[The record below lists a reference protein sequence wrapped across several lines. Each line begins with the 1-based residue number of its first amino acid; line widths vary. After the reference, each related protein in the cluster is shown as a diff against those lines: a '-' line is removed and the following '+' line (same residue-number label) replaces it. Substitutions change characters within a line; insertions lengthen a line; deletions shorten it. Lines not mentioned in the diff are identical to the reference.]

1 MAEKYARIRREPE
14 QLADNEIRVRRDNP
28 VGKYLRRAN
37 DILTGKVEGY
47 NSIVIRGVAQA
58 MENVVKLAE
67 LVKHRVPGLYQTNA
81 IETIEIKDEFE
92 PLEEGLDHLVF
103 TRNSTMLSITLSL
116 SQLNNRDVGY

>member
-1 MAEKYARIRREPE
+1 MAEKYARIRREQE
-14 QLADNEIRVRRDNP
+14 KLADNEIRVRRTDP

-37 DILTGKVEGY
+37 DLLTGKVEGY

-58 MENVVKLAE
+58 MENVVRLAE
-67 LVKHRVPGLYQTNA
+67 LVKHRVAGLYQTNA

-116 SQLNNRDVGY
+116 AQLNNRDVGY

>member
-1 MAEKYARIRREPE
+1 MAEKYARIRRDQEK
-14 QLADNEIRVRRDNP
+14 LADNEISVRRTDP

-37 DILTGKVEGY
+37 DLLTGKVEGY

-58 MENVVKLAE
+58 MENVVRLAE
-67 LVKHRVPGLYQTNA
+67 LVKHRVAGLYQTNA

-116 SQLNNRDVGY
+116 AQLNNRDVGY

>member
-1 MAEKYARIRREPE
+1 MAEKYARIRREQE
-14 QLADNEIRVRRDNP
+14 KLAENEIRVRRTDP

-37 DILTGKVEGY
+37 DLLTGKVEGY

-58 MENVVKLAE
+58 MENVVRLAE
-67 LVKHRVPGLYQTNA
+67 LVKHRVAGLYQTNA

-116 SQLNNRDVGY
+116 AQLNNRDVGY

>member
-1 MAEKYARIRREPE
+1 MAEKYARIRRDQEK
-14 QLADNEIRVRRDNP
+14 LADNEIRVHRTDP

-37 DILTGKVEGY
+37 DLLTGKVEGY

-58 MENVVKLAE
+58 MENVVRLAE
-67 LVKHRVPGLYQTNA
+67 LVKHRVAGLYQTNA

-103 TRNSTMLSITLSL
+103 TRNSTMYSYYS
-116 SQLNNRDVGY
+116 

>member
-37 DILTGKVEGY
+37 DILTGKVEGH

>member
-1 MAEKYARIRREPE
+1 MAEKYARIRRDQEK
-14 QLADNEIRVRRDNP
+14 LADNEIRVRRTDP

-37 DILTGKVEGY
+37 DLLTGKVEGY

-58 MENVVKLAE
+58 MENVVRLAE
-67 LVKHRVPGLYQTNA
+67 LVKHRVAGLYQTNA

-116 SQLNNRDVGY
+116 AQLNNRDVGY

>member
-1 MAEKYARIRREPE
+1 MAEKYARIRRDQEK
-14 QLADNEIRVRRDNP
+14 LADNEIRVHRTDP

-37 DILTGKVEGY
+37 DLLTGKVEGY

-58 MENVVKLAE
+58 MENVVRLAE
-67 LVKHRVPGLYQTNA
+67 LVKHRVAGLYQTNA

-92 PLEEGLDHLVF
+92 PLEEGLDYLDF

-116 SQLNNRDVGY
+116 AQLNNRDVGY